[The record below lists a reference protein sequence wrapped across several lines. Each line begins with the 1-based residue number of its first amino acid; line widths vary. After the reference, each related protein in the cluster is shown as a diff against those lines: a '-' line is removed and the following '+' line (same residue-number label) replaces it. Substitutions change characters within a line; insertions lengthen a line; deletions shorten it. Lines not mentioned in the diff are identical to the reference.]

1 MALFARESE
10 LNAINALLG
19 QPGTGG
25 SLVLRGEAGVGKS
38 ALLDAAISHARR
50 SDVRTLTTAGVSLQL
65 QQPFAALA
73 HLIRPLLNDP
83 QETNCGPETRG
94 VVRAALAGE
103 DVPADR
109 PFSVAYA
116 VLELLAACATSR
128 RLLVAVDDASWVDE
142 ESWRVLS
149 FVGRRISFDE
159 IGLVFAMRDGPEA
172 EDRLRGSPLPTL
184 RIEPLPD
191 EAAAALLHHVAS
203 DLRPNIRDR
212 ILAEAG
218 GNPLGL
224 LELSD
229 EVKRHGDS
237 VKSEAALPLPTR
249 LVQTYAGLVSELPDA
264 TGSLLMMAAFND
276 GHSLQ
281 ETLDATAL
289 AFEREVTLDDLE
301 PAVSARLVSVD
312 DRFELRFR
320 HPLVGTAMRQITSL
334 ADHRRAHLAF
344 ADLLRDDPDRSV
356 AHRAAAAIGKDD
368 DLARELAS
376 TARRARRRGALTAV
390 VTALERSAQLT
401 VDEPSAASRLLWAAL
416 SAAEIGDVAT
426 VERLVNEASQARL
439 TLSGRA
445 RLAWLQQTYL
455 QAPWSGSIR
464 LRTLLD
470 VVDQM
475 RSAGD
480 RGLALDSL
488 VVMSIRAWWSSADPE
503 TRDLIVSMARAL
515 DEPLTDARAVYV
527 TAVVAPLE
535 HGSSALD
542 RLTELAGA
550 GETDPERL
558 HLLASTATCLGAV
571 ALSNVL
577 HAGAVA
583 GMRRQGRLGT
593 LARVLAGQAWAAV
606 LLGDAR
612 VALTASSEARALGEE
627 TGYLSY
633 ALVADLSRAAAL
645 ALRGETAAAD
655 EVVAGVESALPSTGR
670 DALLP
675 MLQLAR
681 GLSALAAGRP
691 DDAYDQLLRPFQ
703 SSVACHPSQKLAM
716 LSHLAEAAAKSGQ
729 LARLQPVLADLA
741 PLATSTRSP
750 SLLNSINY
758 AEALLAQADDG
769 GESLCMALDADLS
782 GWPFDRARLELA
794 YGTALRHRRRR
805 RESRPY
811 LRAAAEGFEA
821 LGAQRWAEWAWQE
834 LRASGETVRRAEDR
848 SAGLSPQELQIAMM
862 AAQGLTNREIAAQ
875 LFLSPR
881 TVSTH
886 LYRIFPK
893 VGVSTRTELH
903 RVLSDQPAVHSQQ
916 RH

>member
-1 MALFARESE
+1 MALFARASE
-10 LNAINALLG
+10 LDVINALLG
-19 QPGTGG
+19 RPGAGG
-25 SLVLRGEAGVGKS
+25 ALVLRGEAGVGKS
-38 ALLDAAISHARR
+38 ALLDAAISNARR
-50 SDVRTLTTAGVSLQL
+50 SDVRVLTTAGVSLQM
-65 QQPFAALA
+65 QQPFAALS
-73 HLIRPLLNDP
+73 HLTLPLLGGRRLTDHD
-83 QETNCGPETRG
+83 QETRE
-94 VVRAALAGE
+94 VIRAALTGE
-103 DVPADR
+103 DAPADR

-116 VLELLAACATSR
+116 VLELLAACAAER
-128 RLLVAVDDASWVDE
+128 RLLVVVDDASWVDE
-142 ESWRVLS
+142 ESWRILS
-149 FVGRRISFDE
+149 FVGRRVSFDE

-172 EDRLRGSPLPTL
+172 EDRLRGSLLPTV
-184 RIEPLPD
+184 RVEPLPD
-191 EAAAALLHHVAS
+191 EAAVALLHHVAPG
-203 DLRPNIRDR
+203 LRPSIRDL

-237 VKSEAALPLPTR
+237 VMLEASVPLPAR

-289 AFEREVTLDDLE
+289 AFEGEVTLEDLE

-320 HPLVGTAMRQITSL
+320 HPLVGSAMRQITSL

-356 AHRAAAAIGKDD
+356 AHQAAAAVGKDD
-368 DLARELAS
+368 ELARALAS
-376 TARRARRRGALTAV
+376 AARRARRRGALTAV
-390 VTALERSAQLT
+390 VTTLERSAQLT
-401 VDEPSAASRLLWAAL
+401 IDESSAASRLLWAAL

-426 VERLVNEASQARL
+426 VERLVNKASQARL
-439 TLSGRA
+439 TMSARA

-455 QAPWSGSIR
+455 QAPWSGSIQ

-475 RSAGD
+475 RNAGD
-480 RGLALDSL
+480 LGLALDSL

-503 TRDLIVSMARAL
+503 TRDLIVAMAQTL
-515 DEPLTDARAVYV
+515 DESLTDARAVYV
-527 TAVVAPLE
+527 ISVVAPLE
-535 HGSSALD
+535 HGSWALD

-550 GETDPERL
+550 GEANPERL

-577 HAGAVA
+577 HAEAVA
-583 GMRRQGRLGT
+583 GMRRRGRLGT
-593 LARVLAGQAWAAV
+593 LTRVLAGQAWAAV
-606 LLGDAR
+606 LMGDAR

-655 EVVAGVESALPSTGR
+655 GVVAGLESVLPSAGR

-691 DDAYDQLLRPFQ
+691 DDAFDQLLRSFQ
-703 SSVACHPSQKLAM
+703 PGVACHPSQKLAM
-716 LSHLAEAAAKSGQ
+716 LSHLAEAASKSGQ
-729 LARLQPVLADLA
+729 LARLEPILADLA
-741 PLATSTRSP
+741 PVAATTRSP
-750 SLLNSINY
+750 SLLMSVRY

-769 GESLCMALDADLS
+769 GETLRVVLEADLS
-782 GWPFDRARLELA
+782 GWPFDRARLQLA
-794 YGTALRHRRRR
+794 YGTALRHRRQR
-805 RESRPY
+805 RESRPH

-821 LGAQRWAEWAWQE
+821 LGARRWAEWAWHE
-834 LRASGETVRRAEDR
+834 LRASGETVQRVEDA
-848 SAGLSPQELQIAMM
+848 SANLSPQELQIAMM
-862 AAQGLTNREIAAQ
+862 AAQGRTNREIAAQ
-875 LFLSPR
+875 LFISPR

-886 LYRIFPK
+886 LYRIYPK
-893 VGVSTRTELH
+893 VGISTRAELH
-903 RVLSDQPAVHSQQ
+903 RVLADQFTDPQL
-916 RH
+916 RR